1 MRYLRGDLL
10 EGDWDA
16 AFHCANT
23 QCIMGSGVAYFLRKK
38 WPKVFAVDLDT
49 KNASENEKLG
59 SFSVAEVEPYKF
71 VYNLYA
77 QRGVGND
84 GHPLN
89 RNCSYDHLY
98 DSIYKA
104 CVDILNK
111 FELIGHIFKVVI
123 GIPYGMAS
131 VRAGGNWEIVDTI
144 LFEIEKEFDGKIEFH
159 IYELENAEKTAQSSC
174 IIEPNYVTP
183 M

>member
-1 MRYLRGDLL
+1 MKYIKGDLL

-23 QCIMGSGVAYFLRKK
+23 YCVMGSGVAYFLRKK

-49 KNASENEKLG
+49 KNASEDEKLG
-59 SFSVAEVEPYKF
+59 SFSYAEVEPYKF

-89 RNCSYDHLY
+89 RNCSYDCLY
-98 DSIYKA
+98 DSIYRA
-104 CVDILNK
+104 CVDVLNK
-111 FELIGHIFKVVI
+111 FELSGHIFKRRDEVVV

-144 LFEIEKEFDGKIEFH
+144 LYEIEKEFDGKSEFEV
-159 IYELENAEKTAQSSC
+159 YELENA
-174 IIEPNYVTP
+174 
-183 M
+183 

>member
-1 MRYLRGDLL
+1 MKYLQGDLL
-10 EGDWDA
+10 ENDWDA

-23 QCIMGSGVAYFLRKK
+23 YCVMGSGVAYFLKKK
-38 WPKVFAVDLDT
+38 WPSVFEADLQT
-49 KNASENEKLG
+49 KDLSEEEKLG
-59 SFSVAEVEPYKF
+59 EFSWAEVEPNKT

-77 QRGVGND
+77 QRGVGNN

-98 DSIYKA
+98 DSIFRACEHVLRLKDKA
-104 CVDILNK
+104 
-111 FELIGHIFKVVI
+111 VI

-144 LFEIEKEFDGKIEFH
+144 LFEIEKHFQRKIEFEV
-159 IYELENAEKTAQSSC
+159 YQLENAETTAQSSVF
-174 IIEPNYVTP
+174 IEPNYITP

>member
-1 MRYLRGDLL
+1 MKYLKGDLL
-10 EGDWDA
+10 EGEWDA

-23 QCIMGSGVAYFLRKK
+23 YCVMGSGVAYFLRKK
-38 WPKVFAVDLDT
+38 WPSVFHADVETGHLSD
-49 KNASENEKLG
+49 KEKLG
-59 SFSVAEVEPYKF
+59 NFSFSEVEPDKV
-71 VYNLYA
+71 VYNLYG

-98 DSIYKA
+98 DAIYKA
-104 CVDILNK
+104 CEHILRLK
-111 FELIGHIFKVVI
+111 DKAVV

-144 LFEIEKEFDGKIEFH
+144 LFEIEKEFDGKIEFEV
-159 IYELENAEKTAQSSC
+159 YELENAEIVAQSTVY
-174 IIEPNYVTP
+174 IPPNANSDYTF
-183 M
+183 